1 MTYSVCFRKKVLSYK
16 NKHNL
21 SIRVTAKHFEI
32 GINSVVRW
40 LEKPEPA
47 KTKSRPSIKIPDDA
61 LRKDVEDYPDDFL
74 YERAQRFGVT
84 AAGIHLALKR
94 LNLSRKK
101 NTKTSKSKRS
111 IQS

>member
-1 MTYSVCFRKKVLSYK
+1 MTYPASFRKKVLSYK

-21 SIRVTAKHFEI
+21 SIRATARHFEI

-40 LEKPEPA
+40 LEKPEPS
-47 KTKSRPSIKIPDDA
+47 KTKARPPIKISDNA

-84 AAGIHLALKR
+84 AYGIHLALKR
-94 LNLSRKK
+94 LSLSRKK
-101 NTKTSKSKRS
+101 NAKASKS
-111 IQS
+111 